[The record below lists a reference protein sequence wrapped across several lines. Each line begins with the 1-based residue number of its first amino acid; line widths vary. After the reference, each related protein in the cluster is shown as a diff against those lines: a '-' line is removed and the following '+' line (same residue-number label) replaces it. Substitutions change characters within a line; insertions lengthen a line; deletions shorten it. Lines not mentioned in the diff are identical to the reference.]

1 MAFQQELWLKEL
13 DGAVQLRRRLLLLLL
28 PHLCA
33 PREVAVVQTQGP
45 ELVVATTHTQPPHSH
60 VRGELG
66 VGRLATKLIPAISSR
81 KFSCCCPEKAV
92 ADRIQRKRLVS
103 YEHCMLNSLLLLAPV
118 LLASTGR
125 PAFVQRITGNTCK
138 SRSTSSLL

>member
-1 MAFQQELWLKEL
+1 VALQQDSRSSGSKNLML
-13 DGAVQLRRRLLLLLL
+13 QLRRRLLLLLL

-92 ADRIQRKRLVS
+92 ADHIQRTLQ
-103 YEHCMLNSLLLLAPV
+103 
-118 LLASTGR
+118 G
-125 PAFVQRITGNTCK
+125 II
-138 SRSTSSLL
+138 